1 MRNRALMLALGMTLT
16 AVLCAQPETQ
26 IDVTEPA
33 LQEQVPPEPTLE
45 SCAAC
50 HGATGHESISPN
62 IPKLA
67 GQHKEYLVLQL
78 EHFAAA
84 DNGPRNN
91 PLMTSIAAELSPA
104 HRQEFAAF
112 YATQPHPV
120 ALSPNRTDLA
130 QGERLYKGGDR
141 QKMVMACSACHQP
154 TARGYAPADVPSLS
168 GQYAEYL
175 IEQLHQYR
183 DGGRMHSM
191 MTPLAQRLSDEQ
203 IEAVAYYLQGVQP
216 S

>member
-1 MRNRALMLALGMTLT
+1 MRNRALMLALGVMLT
-16 AVLCAQPETQ
+16 AALYAQSDKAEN
-26 IDVTEPA
+26 VEPA
-33 LQEQVPPEPTLE
+33 IQEQLPPPPTLE

-50 HGATGHESISPN
+50 HGANGQESVSPN

-67 GQHKEYLVLQL
+67 GQHKQYLILQL

-91 PLMTSIAAELSPA
+91 PLMTAIAAELSA
-104 HRQEFAAF
+104 DNRQDFAAF
-112 YATQPHPV
+112 YAAQPHPV
-120 ALSPNRTDLA
+120 ASTPNRTDLE
-130 QGERLYKGGDR
+130 QGERLYKGGDF

-154 TARGYAPADVPSLS
+154 TAKGYAPANVPSLS

-183 DGGRMHSM
+183 DGNRFHSM
-191 MTPLAQRLSDEQ
+191 MTPLAQRLTDQQ
-203 IEAVAYYLQGVQP
+203 IEAVAYYLQGVQ
-216 S
+216 SS